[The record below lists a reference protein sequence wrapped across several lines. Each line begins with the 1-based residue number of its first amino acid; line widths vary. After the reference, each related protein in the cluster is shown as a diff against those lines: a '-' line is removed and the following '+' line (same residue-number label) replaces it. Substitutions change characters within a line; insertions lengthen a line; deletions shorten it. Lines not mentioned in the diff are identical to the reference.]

1 MMGKKSIVRIG
12 VVGVGHLGKFHVQ
25 QYQTIHNVDCV
36 GIFDVDSKCAG
47 GVSRAYNV
55 KSYKNLDDL
64 LSRCDAVS
72 ICTPTSTHYSVA
84 KQALNLG
91 CHVFIEKPIT
101 TNIAEAEKL
110 ILLSDNNKKMIQVGH
125 IERFNP
131 AFCAFNKESVR
142 PEFIESHRLAPF
154 NIRGTDVDVILDL
167 MIHDI
172 DILLQII
179 QSDINQINASGVS
192 ILSDTIDMANTRI
205 EFANGCVA
213 NLTASRISQKQLRKF
228 RIFEKNIYTNI
239 DFLNPCVETYML
251 SNKQPEKD
259 GSYIVVNENSEKF
272 ILYDKPNIV
281 SHNALKVEL
290 EAFIQSITNCINP
303 AVSAKDGLA
312 ALQVA
317 IQIRDQI
324 NSKNN

>member
-1 MMGKKSIVRIG
+1 MKKNSIVRIG
-12 VVGVGHLGKFHVQ
+12 IIGVGHLGKFHVQ
-25 QYQTIHNVDCV
+25 QYQTIHNVECV
-36 GIFDVDSKCAG
+36 GVFDIDIECVDVVSKN
-47 GVSRAYNV
+47 YNV
-55 KSYKNLDDL
+55 KSYDNLDDL

-101 TNIAEAEKL
+101 TNIDEAEKL
-110 ILLSDNNKKMIQVGH
+110 ILLSNNNNKLIQVGH

-131 AFCAFNKESVR
+131 AFCAFNKENIS

-179 QSDINQINASGVS
+179 KSDINQINASGVS
-192 ILSDTIDMANTRI
+192 VLSNTIDMANTRI

-228 RIFEKNIYTNI
+228 RIFEKKIYTNI

-251 SNKQPEKD
+251 SNKQPKKD
-259 GSYIVVNENSEKF
+259 GAYIVVNETSEKF

-281 SHNALKVEL
+281 PHNALKVEL
-290 EAFIQSITNCINP
+290 EAFVKSINDCINP
-303 AVSAKDGLA
+303 VVSAIDGLA
-312 ALQVA
+312 ALKVA

-324 NSKNN
+324 NLKNN